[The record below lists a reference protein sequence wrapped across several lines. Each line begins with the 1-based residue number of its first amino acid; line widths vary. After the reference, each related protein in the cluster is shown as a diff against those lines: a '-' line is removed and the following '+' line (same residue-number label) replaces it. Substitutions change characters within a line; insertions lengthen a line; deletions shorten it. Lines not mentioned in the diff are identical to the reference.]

1 MPMKSL
7 PRVSHILLLGVLA
20 LALLAAA
27 PTRAADHNEL
37 ERVERELEASRE
49 RAAAVERDRRKAAA
63 ELAKLRREAIA
74 AAARAQKHERQLI
87 ELEKTLNQ
95 LGEREDTARAALRQ
109 KQFAMAGTLGALQR
123 LSRNPPQTMLAFPDA
138 PKRMVRS
145 AMLLRAALPR
155 MREDAE
161 SLRAGLEEIARIEKD
176 TRLQLA
182 SLETASRA
190 LEKERER
197 LIGVQR
203 RKARLLKATVSEG
216 RDIDARMRELAGRA
230 KSIRELLARIE
241 EERKRREK
249 EEAERRRREADAPA
263 EPLRDTDVALTRP
276 PGVRPFPI
284 RGTITVPTSA
294 PILRRYGQRNARGVT
309 ERGITFATRPS
320 AQIVAPHDGLV
331 AFAGPFEGYGQIL
344 IIEHDG
350 GYHTLLAGLDRLDTA
365 TGQWVLAGEPVG
377 AMGPSVIDAFGETQG
392 LYLELRR
399 RGQPIN
405 PHRWVAQR

>member
-27 PTRAADHNEL
+27 PTRAADHSEL

-161 SLRAGLEEIARIEKD
+161 SLRAGLEEIARIDKD

-203 RKARLLKATVSEG
+203 RKARLLKETVSEG

-263 EPLRDTDVALTRP
+263 KPLRDTDVALTRP

-309 ERGITFATRPS
+309 ERGITFATRPL

>member
-7 PRVSHILLLGVLA
+7 PRVSLILLFGLLA
-20 LALLAAA
+20 LVLPAAG
-27 PTRAADHNEL
+27 PSGAADHSEL

-87 ELEKTLNQ
+87 ELEKTLTQ
-95 LGEREDTARAALRQ
+95 LGEQEDAARAALRR

-123 LSRNPPQTMLAFPDA
+123 LSLNPPQTMLAFPDA

-161 SLRAGLEEIARIEKD
+161 SLRAGLREIARIEKD

-197 LIGVQR
+197 LVGVQR
-203 RKARLLKATVSEG
+203 RKARLLKETVSEG
-216 RDIDARMRELAGRA
+216 RDIDARMAELAGRA

-249 EEAERRRREADAPA
+249 AEEERRRREADAPA
-263 EPLRDTDVALTRP
+263 KPSRDTDVALNRP